1 MAVYLKGH
9 KGDLAKYPFEE
20 LDKAFHDM
28 TDKERE
34 TITMVHPVL
43 DNLKREQAA
52 YELSISLS
60 ALDQRLTKIYKRFPA
75 LKRGEAVKRDGETY

>member
-1 MAVYLKGH
+1 MAIYLKGCE
-9 KGDLAKYPFEE
+9 GDTAKYPFGDLE
-20 LDKAFHDM
+20 KAFSQM
-28 TDKERE
+28 TDKEKE

-60 ALDQRLTKIYKRFPA
+60 ALDQRLTKIYRRFPA
-75 LKRGEAVKRDGETY
+75 LKREGAVKRDGETY